1 MRVLYITDPGVVGGA
16 TRALIEM
23 TYELK
28 KLGVEPVVC
37 TSSYSELN
45 DILNGMKIENYAI
58 GHMSAMNTKS
68 PYKWKRPLK
77 YPYECLKYYLSIPK
91 AIKNIKKNID
101 IKSIDV
107 IHTNSAR
114 NDIGCILNRMY
125 NVPHIMHIRE
135 FGYEDFDCC
144 TYRYKYNKY
153 ISKYTNRF
161 LAISKAVAKSWIS
174 RGVTKEKVQI
184 LYDGVDIHSIKIK
197 NNYNNDN
204 KLKMII
210 AGGVCEAKGQYY
222 AIEASSYL
230 PEQIKKNVYLDIAG
244 WDDPKYLKKLEKLI
258 KECELESQ
266 VKFLGARNDL
276 YEIYKEYDV
285 GLTCSRA
292 EGFGRVTA
300 EYMYAGLCVIGSN
313 TGATPELIED
323 NKDGLIYDYQ
333 NIHELARC
341 IERIYN
347 DRELLRCLSE
357 NGKKSAIKFSSTRNA
372 KEIYEVYLEIL
383 NEENK

>member
-1 MRVLYITDPGVVGGA
+1 
-16 TRALIEM
+16 
-23 TYELK
+23 
-28 KLGVEPVVC
+28 
-37 TSSYSELN
+37 
-45 DILNGMKIENYAI
+45 
-58 GHMSAMNTKS
+58 
-68 PYKWKRPLK
+68 
-77 YPYECLKYYLSIPK
+77 
-91 AIKNIKKNID
+91 
-101 IKSIDV
+101 
-107 IHTNSAR
+107 
-114 NDIGCILNRMY
+114 MY

-184 LYDGVDIHSIKIK
+184 LYDGVDIYSIKIK
-197 NNYNNDN
+197 NNYNNDK
-204 KLKMII
+204 KLKIII
-210 AGGVCEAKGQYY
+210 AGGICEAKGQYY
-222 AIEASSYL
+222 AIEALSYL

-258 KECELESQ
+258 KECGLESQ
-266 VKFLGARNDL
+266 VKFLGTRNDL

-313 TGATPELIED
+313 MGATPELIED

-333 NIHELARC
+333 NIHELSRC

-347 DRELLRCLSE
+347 DRELLRYLSKMVKNQQLNFLQQE
-357 NGKKSAIKFSSTRNA
+357 MQKKYMRFIWK
-372 KEIYEVYLEIL
+372 Y
-383 NEENK
+383 

>member
-28 KLGVEPVVC
+28 KIGVEPVVC

-68 PYKWKRPLK
+68 PYKWKRPIK

-101 IKSIDV
+101 IKSIDI

-174 RGVTKEKVQI
+174 RGV
-184 LYDGVDIHSIKIK
+184 
-197 NNYNNDN
+197 
-204 KLKMII
+204 
-210 AGGVCEAKGQYY
+210 CEAKGQYY
-222 AIEASSYL
+222 AIEALSYL

>member
-1 MRVLYITDPGVVGGA
+1 
-16 TRALIEM
+16 
-23 TYELK
+23 
-28 KLGVEPVVC
+28 
-37 TSSYSELN
+37 
-45 DILNGMKIENYAI
+45 
-58 GHMSAMNTKS
+58 
-68 PYKWKRPLK
+68 
-77 YPYECLKYYLSIPK
+77 
-91 AIKNIKKNID
+91 
-101 IKSIDV
+101 
-107 IHTNSAR
+107 
-114 NDIGCILNRMY
+114 
-125 NVPHIMHIRE
+125 
-135 FGYEDFDCC
+135 
-144 TYRYKYNKY
+144 
-153 ISKYTNRF
+153 
-161 LAISKAVAKSWIS
+161 
-174 RGVTKEKVQI
+174 
-184 LYDGVDIHSIKIK
+184 
-197 NNYNNDN
+197 
-204 KLKMII
+204 MII

-222 AIEASSYL
+222 AIEALSYL

-244 WDDPKYLKKLEKLI
+244 WADPKYLKKLEKLI